1 MIKTAYAYIR
11 LSSISQEKGLS
22 RETQEEKC
30 REYCKKYGYVIRNI
44 YYENKSAMKA
54 HKRPVFKKMIAEQ
67 YKNKADVIISFCLNR
82 LVRNQYDFE
91 PLEELVDKLDMKII
105 CIQDNLVIQ
114 KPFKA
119 HEKFLVRILTAN
131 AEFEVNHMN
140 EIRKL
145 GLIKKAQTGIRPS
158 KLNYGYTKLKSGNIA
173 IVPKQAEFVRRAYEL
188 YSTGK
193 YSLSNLPEIL
203 YQEGLIYRNQK
214 SGKIPKSTL
223 SNLLKSKFYTGKYTF
238 PDCENE
244 IKGKHKAIISDELFN
259 KVQSVLKNTASEKL
273 VKHKFLYSNLLVLK
287 GTDRLMT
294 GDIKKKK
301 YIYYTCRN
309 EEGRYVCINEEI
321 INKEILS
328 YLREIRLNLIPKEL
342 INEVLK
348 EILKPLK
355 QELSTLR
362 GNVSRKYHNELE
374 LQASIKDNGID
385 DIELI
390 EAEKALIDTKYG
402 DLPSKISALENKI
415 ATIQSGCEN
424 LMTKRLSDIFITLDF
439 DSKREV
445 ISLIKNKFEVNSDK
459 KVKLTFKSAFRK
471 IRKR

>member
-1 MIKTAYAYIR
+1 MIKTADLYIR
-11 LSSISQEKGLS
+11 LSSKSQEKGLS

-30 REYCKKYGYVIRNI
+30 KEQCKKRGYVVRNI

-54 HKRPVFKKMIAEQ
+54 HKRPVFEQMIEEQ
-67 YKNKADVIISFCLNR
+67 HKNKADIIMSFCLNR

-105 CIQDNLVIQ
+105 CIQDNLVVQ

-193 YSLSNLPEIL
+193 YSLSNLPEL
-203 YQEGLIYRNQK
+203 LFEEGLIYKLQK
-214 SGKIPKSTL
+214 NGKIPKASL
-223 SNLLKSKFYTGKYTF
+223 SSMLRSKFYTGKYDF
-238 PDCENE
+238 PDCEDE
-244 IKGKHKAIISDELFN
+244 IQGKHKAIISDELFN
-259 KVQSVLKNTASEKL
+259 KVQLVLKNAGSEK
-273 VKHKFLYSNLLVLK
+273 VKKHKFLYSNLLNFK
-287 GTDRLMT
+287 GTDNLLT
-294 GDIKKKK
+294 GDIKKGR
-301 YIYYTCRN
+301 YIYYTCKDN
-309 EEGRYVCINEEI
+309 EGRYLCVNEEI

-328 YLREIRLNLIPKEL
+328 YLKEIRLNLMPQEL
-342 INEVLK
+342 VKEVLK
-348 EILKPLK
+348 EMLKPLK
-355 QELSTLR
+355 QKLSTLR
-362 GNVSRKYHNELE
+362 GKVSHKYHRELE
-374 LQASIKDNGID
+374 LQNTINENEID
-385 DIELI
+385 DVELI
-390 EAEKALIDTKYG
+390 ELERASIEETYG
-402 DLPSKISALENKI
+402 DLPSKIKNLEKEI
-415 ATIQSGCEN
+415 AKKASLCEN
-424 LMTKRLSDIFITLDF
+424 AMGKRLADIFITLDF
-439 DSKREV
+439 ETKREV
-445 ISLIKNKFEVNSDK
+445 ISLIKNKFEVDKDK

>member
-1 MIKTAYAYIR
+1 MIKTADLYIR
-11 LSSISQEKGLS
+11 LSSKSQEKGLS
-22 RETQEEKC
+22 KETQEEKC
-30 REYCKKYGYVIRNI
+30 KEQCKKLGYVVRNI

-54 HKRPVFKKMIAEQ
+54 HKRPVFEQMIEEQ
-67 YKNKADVIISFCLNR
+67 HKNKADIIISFCLNR

-105 CIQDNLVIQ
+105 CIQDNLVVQ

-193 YSLSNLPEIL
+193 YSLSNLPEL
-203 YQEGLIYRNQK
+203 LFEEGLIYKLQK
-214 SGKIPKSTL
+214 NGKIPKASL
-223 SNLLKSKFYTGKYTF
+223 SSMLRSKFYTGKYDF
-238 PDCENE
+238 PDCEDE
-244 IKGKHKAIISDELFN
+244 IQGKHKAIISDELFN
-259 KVQSVLKNTASEKL
+259 KVQLVLKNAGSEK
-273 VKHKFLYSNLLVLK
+273 VKKHKFLYSNLLNFK
-287 GTDRLMT
+287 GTDNLLT
-294 GDIKKKK
+294 GDIKKGR
-301 YIYYTCRN
+301 YIYYTCRDD
-309 EEGRYVCINEEI
+309 EGRYLCVNEEI

-328 YLREIRLNLIPKEL
+328 YLKEIRLNLIPKEL
-342 INEVLK
+342 VKEVMKDL
-348 EILKPLK
+348 LKPLK
-355 QELSTLR
+355 LELATLR
-362 GNVSRKYHNELE
+362 RKVSHKYHRELE
-374 LQASIKDNGID
+374 LQNTINENEID
-385 DIELI
+385 DVELI
-390 EAEKALIDTKYG
+390 EFEKALIEETYG
-402 DLPSKISALENKI
+402 DLPSKIKNLEKKI
-415 ATIQSGCEN
+415 AEKASLCEN
-424 LMTKRLSDIFITLDF
+424 AMNKRLADIFITLDF
-439 DSKREV
+439 ETKREV
-445 ISLIKNKFEVNSDK
+445 ISLIKNKFEVDKDK

>member
-1 MIKTAYAYIR
+1 MIKTADLYIR
-11 LSSISQEKGLS
+11 LSSKSQEKGLS

-30 REYCKKYGYVIRNI
+30 KEQCKKLGYVVRNS

-54 HKRPVFKKMIAEQ
+54 HKRPVFEQMIAEQ
-67 YKNKADVIISFCLNR
+67 HKNKADIIISFCLNR

-105 CIQDNLVIQ
+105 CIQDNLVVQ

-173 IVPKQAEFVRRAYEL
+173 IVPKQAEFIRRAYEL

-193 YSLSNLPEIL
+193 YSLSNLPEVL
-203 YQEGLIYRNQK
+203 FEEGLIYKLQK
-214 SGKIPKSTL
+214 NGKIPKASL
-223 SNLLKSKFYTGKYTF
+223 SSMLRSKFYTGKYDF
-238 PDCENE
+238 PDCEGE
-244 IKGKHKAIISDELFN
+244 ILGKHKAIISDELFN
-259 KVQSVLKNTASEKL
+259 KVQLALKNAGSEK
-273 VKHKFLYSNLLVLK
+273 VKKHKFLYSNLLNFK
-287 GTDRLMT
+287 GTDNLLT
-294 GDIKKKK
+294 GDIKKGR
-301 YIYYTCRN
+301 YIYYTCRDD
-309 EEGRYVCINEEI
+309 EGRYLCVNEEI

-328 YLREIRLNLIPKEL
+328 YLKAIRLNLIPKEL
-342 INEVLK
+342 VKEVLK
-348 EILKPLK
+348 EMLKPLK
-355 QELSTLR
+355 LELATLR
-362 GNVSRKYHNELE
+362 RKVSHKYHRELE
-374 LQASIKDNGID
+374 LQNTINENEID
-385 DIELI
+385 DVELI
-390 EAEKALIDTKYG
+390 EFEKALIEETYG
-402 DLPSKISALENKI
+402 DLPSKIKNLEKEI
-415 ATIQSGCEN
+415 AEKASLCEN
-424 LMTKRLSDIFITLDF
+424 AMNKRLADIFITLDF
-439 DSKREV
+439 ETKREV
-445 ISLIKNKFEVNSDK
+445 ISLIKNKFEVDKDK

>member
-1 MIKTAYAYIR
+1 MIKTADLYIR
-11 LSSISQEKGLS
+11 LSSKSQEKGLS

-30 REYCKKYGYVIRNI
+30 KEQCKKLGYVVRNI

-54 HKRPVFKKMIAEQ
+54 HKRPVFEQMIEEQ
-67 YKNKADVIISFCLNR
+67 HKNKADIIISFCLNR

-91 PLEELVDKLDMKII
+91 PLEELVDKLDMKLI
-105 CIQDNLVIQ
+105 CIQDNLVVQ

-193 YSLSNLPEIL
+193 YSLSNLPEL
-203 YQEGLIYRNQK
+203 LFEEGLIYKLQK
-214 SGKIPKSTL
+214 NGKIPKASL
-223 SNLLKSKFYTGKYTF
+223 SSMLRSKFYTGKYDF
-238 PDCENE
+238 PDCEDE
-244 IKGKHKAIISDELFN
+244 IQGKHKAIISDELFN
-259 KVQSVLKNTASEKL
+259 KVQLVLKNAGSEK
-273 VKHKFLYSNLLVLK
+273 VKKHKFLYSNLLNFK
-287 GTDRLMT
+287 GTDNLLT
-294 GDIKKKK
+294 GDIKKGR
-301 YIYYTCRN
+301 YIYYTCRDD
-309 EEGRYVCINEEI
+309 EGRYLCVNEEI

-328 YLREIRLNLIPKEL
+328 YLKEIRLNLIPKEL
-342 INEVLK
+342 VKEVIKDLLK
-348 EILKPLK
+348 SLKL
-355 QELSTLR
+355 ELATLR
-362 GNVSRKYHNELE
+362 RKVSHKYHRELE
-374 LQASIKDNGID
+374 LQNTINENEID
-385 DIELI
+385 DVELI
-390 EAEKALIDTKYG
+390 EFEKALIEETYG
-402 DLPSKISALENKI
+402 DLPSKIKNLEKKI
-415 ATIQSGCEN
+415 AEKASLCEN
-424 LMTKRLSDIFITLDF
+424 AMNKRLADIFITLDF
-439 DSKREV
+439 ETKREV
-445 ISLIKNKFEVNSDK
+445 ISLIKNKFEVDKDK